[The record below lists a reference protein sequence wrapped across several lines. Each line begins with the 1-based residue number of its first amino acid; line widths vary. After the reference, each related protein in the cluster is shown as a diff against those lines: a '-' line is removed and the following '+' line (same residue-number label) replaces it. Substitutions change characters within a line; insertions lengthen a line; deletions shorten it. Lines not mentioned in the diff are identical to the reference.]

1 MSVHSGADRVKQV
14 NYLKHS
20 QQGFSITEEGK
31 STSFSVSEVTAASC
45 NGIVFW
51 LHFKNQIE
59 NDLERSNALQN
70 RLAGRECE
78 RNRQVVIPT

>member
-14 NYLKHS
+14 NCLKHS

-59 NDLERSNALQN
+59 NDLDAKQC
-70 RLAGRECE
+70 LAETISR
-78 RNRQVVIPT
+78 P